1 MKKRKLI
8 VWPKK
13 KKRKQLPKPKL
24 QGSLRKKRL
33 LALQPNK
40 KQSKP
45 DWSRKSASVKRKRLK
60 D

>member
-13 KKRKQLPKPKL
+13 KKQLPKL